1 LVFCFFFS
9 HSGFSLLLFKKTK
22 TKTKKQKCMARAPSV
37 LIVQTNQQD
46 GNKAQ
51 ILWKEAHRWGKCSAT
66 QGGGTTSRCCHS
78 RLSPLTWGGMNFAP
92 RFESS
97 WFLPGCPS
105 PGEQILACGMLGKSQ
120 VYFVVMTHLPTQNW
134 AASEHALWRL
144 SKVFYFSPM
153 LHHCG

>member
-1 LVFCFFFS
+1 
-9 HSGFSLLLFKKTK
+9 
-22 TKTKKQKCMARAPSV
+22 MARAPSV

-51 ILWKEAHRWGKCSAT
+51 ILWREVHRWGNCSVT

-92 RFESS
+92 RFDSS

-105 PGEQILACGMLGKSQ
+105 PGEQIISLWNARKITGVFCGDDPLANTKLGGQ
-120 VYFVVMTHLPTQNW
+120 
-134 AASEHALWRL
+134 
-144 SKVFYFSPM
+144 
-153 LHHCG
+153 